1 MADPRYSSAPF
12 NQVTTNIAASQ
23 FDDSIFDAVAA
34 RPADSAADQD
44 EDEDLDSEEPPSQ
57 REGLPPGF
65 SMRHDAHYVDE
76 LVSRNGSSRVVL
88 LQAPGAAEQPAR
100 TQAPEPHSTVSLLRA
115 CTEIGGNL
123 DAIGAALRLF
133 PESPRPAP
141 ERVALD
147 LIHAE
152 VSRAAWYL
160 QAISVLE
167 QDVPVSNVPVDLEA
181 IVNRAIRGLAPG
193 WERQGS
199 RIEVASEEA
208 ARVGRGDERLLTVAV
223 AGMIAALQALTE
235 NVHPVRIDV
244 ALRLQTDR
252 AVIEASEDGVRV
264 PASWRARLL
273 DPAWSERPGGS
284 RAGVSLAASR
294 RVAELHRGTLTVR
307 DAGDET
313 VRLVLSL
320 PRA

>member
-1 MADPRYSSAPF
+1 VADPRHSSASF
-12 NQVTTNIAASQ
+12 NQVTSSIAATQ
-23 FDDSIFDAVAA
+23 FDDSIFDAVAVQ
-34 RPADSAADQD
+34 PADSLADPD

-65 SMRHDAHYVDE
+65 RMRHDAHYVDD
-76 LVSRNGSSRVVL
+76 LVSRNRSSRVMV
-88 LQAPGAAEQPAR
+88 LQAADAGERPGGAH
-100 TQAPEPHSTVSLLRA
+100 APQTHPTVSPSQA
-115 CTEIGGNL
+115 YAEIGGNL

-133 PESPRPAP
+133 PESPRPMP

-160 QAISVLE
+160 QALSILE
-167 QDVPVSNVPVDLEA
+167 QDVPVSNLPVDLEA
-181 IVNRAIRGLAPG
+181 LVNRAIRGLAPG
-193 WERQGS
+193 WERRGS
-199 RIEVASEEA
+199 RIGVVSELA
-208 ARVGRGDERLLTVAV
+208 ARAGRGDERLLTVAV
-223 AGMIAALQALTE
+223 AGMILALQALTE
-235 NVHPVRIDV
+235 NVHPVRIDL
-244 ALRLQTDR
+244 ALRLEDDR
-252 AVIEASEDGVRV
+252 VVVEVSEDGVRV
-264 PASWRARLL
+264 PASWRARFL

-294 RVAELHRGTLTVR
+294 RVAELHRGTLAVG

-313 VRLVLSL
+313 VRLMLSL